1 MAESCLNC
9 GWLVNENYCGN
20 CGQKK
25 FNRIDRRY
33 VLNELES
40 TILQTNKGFLYTIKG
55 VIRNPGKTA
64 KEFINGNRINHYK
77 PILLAFL
84 LCGISAFIS
93 FQILGLLEIMKSFYS
108 EQKVLSGFMNDYL
121 ALSSRYNSIIMI
133 LLVPFYALVTKLAFR
148 KWGQNYFEHIVMNS
162 YILSLYLIMNIVIFY
177 PLIYIFKNNIDLV
190 IQIPSLS
197 LLALPIII
205 LWFFRGFYDKKLFKS
220 IFGRV
225 LLTVLY
231 TIIGFLIFII
241 IGIII
246 GIIAVMIKGPEV
258 LEYFGTQ

>member
-9 GWLVNENYCGN
+9 GWLVDGNYCGN

-40 TILQTNKGFLYTIKG
+40 SILQTNKGFLYSIKRI
-55 VIRNPGKTA
+55 IRNPGRTA
-64 KEFINGNRINHYK
+64 KEFIDGNRINHYK

-93 FQILGLLEIMKSFYS
+93 FQILGLLEIMKSLYL
-108 EQKVLSGFMNDYL
+108 EQEMLSGFMNDYL
-121 ALSSRYNSIIMI
+121 TISSRYNSVMML

-148 KWGQNYFEHIVMNS
+148 KWGHNYCEHIVMNS
-162 YILSLYLIMNIVIFY
+162 YILSLYLIMNIVIIY
-177 PLIYIFKNNIDLV
+177 PLIYIFKNSKDLV

-197 LLALPIII
+197 MLALPIIM
-205 LWFFRGFYDKKLFKS
+205 LWFFRGFYDKKPFKS

-225 LLTVLY
+225 LLTVIY
-231 TIIGFLIFII
+231 TIIGLLILLL

-258 LEYFGTQ
+258 LKYFGTQ